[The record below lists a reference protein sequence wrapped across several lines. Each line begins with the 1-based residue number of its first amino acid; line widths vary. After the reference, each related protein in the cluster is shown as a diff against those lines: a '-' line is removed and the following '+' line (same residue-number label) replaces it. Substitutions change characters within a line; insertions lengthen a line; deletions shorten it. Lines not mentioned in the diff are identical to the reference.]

1 MVCKTYKTCAQFLN
15 ISIRC
20 NDRFIFSSG
29 IMKPSK
35 QKMDSRSHVDNQ
47 SQEPDSEEVAFDP
60 SAYNNKR
67 LIKK

>member
-1 MVCKTYKTCAQFLN
+1 
-15 ISIRC
+15 
-20 NDRFIFSSG
+20 
-29 IMKPSK
+29 MKPSK